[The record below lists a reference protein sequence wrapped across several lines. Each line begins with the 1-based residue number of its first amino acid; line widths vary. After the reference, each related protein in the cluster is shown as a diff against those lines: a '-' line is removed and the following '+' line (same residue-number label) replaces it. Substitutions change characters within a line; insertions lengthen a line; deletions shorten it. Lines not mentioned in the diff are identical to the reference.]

1 MNVRRSYV
9 KLSNSLKKFK
19 LIKKKFYQINK
30 YIKAEKLR
38 IVDERG
44 EQIDVLSLKEALQ
57 LAKEKELDLVEVA
70 PKAKPP
76 VAKIID
82 FKKFLYLQKQKSKKA
97 KKLSHKKETKQLRLR
112 PFIDDNDLDFRIK
125 KASRFLKKGHQ
136 VKLVVNFY
144 GRELSNKKAGHDL
157 IDRFAAGVNSF
168 GKKKGNPQMKG
179 KSLTVTLMPN
189 K

>member
-1 MNVRRSYV
+1 MN
-9 KLSNSLKKFK
+9 
-19 LIKKKFYQINK
+19 KKKFYQINK

-38 IVDERG
+38 VVDEKG
-44 EQIDVLSLKEALQ
+44 EQIGIFSLSEALQ
-57 LAKEKELDLVEVA
+57 LAKEKELDLVEIA
-70 PKAKPP
+70 LKSKPP

-112 PFIDDNDLDFRIK
+112 PFIDSNDLNFRIK
-125 KASRFLKKGHQ
+125 KANAFLKKGHQ

-144 GRELSNKKAGHDL
+144 GREMANKKAGYDL
-157 IDRFAAGVNSF
+157 IDRFTAGVSSF
-168 GKKKGNPQMKG
+168 GQRKKDPQMKG